1 MFDLEQSI
9 GIWRRQ
15 MLTAGITAPVPLEE
29 LEIHLREEIE
39 QQTRSGLSVEKAFES
54 AVQKIGRVYVLKTE
68 FAKVNG
74 VKESNKWERRLAVF
88 ISLGV
93 IIPLD
98 IYGLFKNDISLAW
111 RLLGFAD
118 VAAIVSAVLGCRY
131 ISKSFPFIPN
141 KRIRTAIGL
150 SFGLFSMIGMI
161 VFMKFVLPNF
171 ELTEGQLTVVV
182 LWALTLMAAFSVVLA
197 GLEEA
202 ARKQTI
208 ASDSSK
214 EQYV

>member
-15 MLTAGITAPVPLEE
+15 MLTAGIKSPTPLEE

-39 QQTRSGLSVEKAFES
+39 RQTQAGLSLEEAFKS
-54 AVQKIGRVYVLKTE
+54 SVQKIGEGYVLKTE
-68 FAKVNG
+68 FAKVG
-74 VKESNKWERRLAVF
+74 GAKESDKGKRWPAVF

-93 IIPLD
+93 IAPL
-98 IYGLFKNDISLAW
+98 GLYALLKNDMSLAW

-118 VAAIVSAVLGCRY
+118 IAAIALFVLGCRF
-131 ISKSFPFIPN
+131 INKSFPVVPN
-141 KRIRTAIGL
+141 KRIRTVIGL
-150 SFGLFSMIGMI
+150 SSGLFGITGMI
-161 VFMKFVLPNF
+161 VFSTFILPNF
-171 ELTEGQLTVVV
+171 ELTEGQLTVIV
-182 LWALTLMAAFSVVLA
+182 LWALTLMAAFGVVGA

-202 ARKQTI
+202 ARRQTI
-208 ASDSSK
+208 VSDSSK